1 MHELSIC
8 ENIIAIATE
17 ALHRLPPPPPRVEA
31 VTIEVGRLANAV
43 PAILRQ
49 YFDLLTPGTALA
61 GARLDVDEV
70 PIRARCGDCGG
81 AFEIAVLSFT
91 CPACGSGLVEL
102 LSGRELRVVSL
113 DTGGE
118 AARAG

>member
-17 ALHRLPPPPPRVEA
+17 ALHRLPPPRPRVEG

-49 YFDLLTPGTALA
+49 YFDLLTPGTALD

-70 PIRARCGDCGG
+70 PIRARCGDCGA

-91 CPACGSGLVEL
+91 CPSCGSGLVEL

-113 DTGGE
+113 DTAEE